1 MWFRDLKNLYSRV
14 SQATVNLVLPLSRFA
29 KLLKITLS
37 KFAHLWKD
45 KIDAYLIILLW
56 KIRISIMNF
65 KYFRYLEGSDKV
77 LVYYMMP

>member
-14 SQATVNLVLPLSRFA
+14 SQATANLILPLSRFA

-37 KFAHLWKD
+37 KFAHLRKD
-45 KIDAYLIILLW
+45 KIDAYFIILLW
-56 KIRISIMNF
+56 KIRISVMNF

-77 LVYYMMP
+77 LLYYMMP